1 MTRDSGE
8 LRFRSFQALLS
19 IAILAAGCGDA
30 GGPGSGPASAL
41 TLLPVDSG
49 FDFSIQV
56 AAPPGDPSRLMVVE
70 RGGRILLRKHGVRL
84 DSAFLNLTALTDP
97 VTGEYGVYSIAFH
110 PQYASN
116 RRLFVYYADLNGD
129 SQVAEFTADPGF
141 DHADPASR
149 LPILSQPQDP
159 GTVLYG
165 GLLTFGAD
173 GKLYLGLG
181 DGHVYGVVPLPTTAQ
196 DSTTLLGKIIRID
209 VDGAGPYTI
218 PPDNP
223 FVGRPGWRGEIWQSG
238 FRNPWRWSF
247 DRGTGDV
254 WVGDVGEDRFEE
266 ITYLSA
272 AAAPGANL
280 GWPEREGVTCFQPA
294 TGCRTTGLTDPVIT
308 YPHGPA
314 CAVTG
319 GYVYR
324 GAAFPSLR
332 GTYLFGDYCSG
343 FIRSVRRSG
352 NQVTGAYSPLSPPL
366 INDNVVS
373 FGEDADG
380 EVYVVMA
387 SGRVYRIALAD

>member
-1 MTRDSGE
+1 MTHLSPKWRW
-8 LRFRSFQALLS
+8 RTCQLLLPLT
-19 IAILAAGCGDA
+19 ILAGACGDS
-30 GGPGSGPASAL
+30 GGPGSGPVDAL
-41 TLLPVDSG
+41 TLVPVDSG
-49 FDFSIQV
+49 FAFSIQV
-56 AAPPGDPSRLMVVE
+56 TAPPGDPTRLMTLE
-70 RGGRILLRKHGVRL
+70 RGGRVLLRKNGVRQ

-97 VTGEYGVYSIAFH
+97 ATGEYGVYSIAFH

-116 RRLFVYYADLNGD
+116 RRFFVYYADINGD
-129 SQVAEFTADPGF
+129 SQLAEFTADPDF
-141 DHADPASR
+141 DHADPAS
-149 LPILSQPQDP
+149 LTPILSQPQDP

-165 GLLTFGAD
+165 GLVSFGPG

-196 DSTTLLGKIIRID
+196 DSATLLGKIIRID
-209 VDGAGPYTI
+209 VDAAPPYTI

-223 FVGRPGWRGEIWQSG
+223 FVGRPGWRGEIWLLG
-238 FRNPWRWSF
+238 LRNPWRWSF

-254 WVGDVGEDRFEE
+254 WVGDVGEDLHEE
-266 ITYLSA
+266 ISYLPA
-272 AAAPGANL
+272 ATAPGGNL
-280 GWPEREGVTCFQPA
+280 GWPQREGPFCFQPA
-294 TGCRTTGLTDPVIT
+294 SGCQTAGLTDPILT

-332 GTYLFGDYCSG
+332 GTYFYGDYCSG
-343 FIRSVRRSG
+343 FIRAVRRSG
-352 NQVTGAYSPLSPPL
+352 TQVADAYAPLSPPL

-380 EVYVVMA
+380 EVHVVMA
-387 SGRVYRIALAD
+387 SGRVYRIELGH

>member
-1 MTRDSGE
+1 MLPFLPR
-8 LRFRSFQALLS
+8 RSPVPLSVLLLGV
-19 IAILAAGCGDA
+19 LAGACGDS
-30 GGPGSGPASAL
+30 GGPGAGPADAL
-41 TLLPVDSG
+41 TLVPVDSG

-56 AAPPGDPSRLMVVE
+56 VAPPGDRSRLMTLE
-70 RGGRILLRKHGVRL
+70 RGGRILLRKNGLRQ
-84 DSAFLNLTALTDP
+84 DSAFLNLTALTDQA
-97 VTGEYGVYSIAFH
+97 TGEYGVYSIAFH

-129 SQVAEFTADPGF
+129 SQLAEFTADPDF
-141 DHADPASR
+141 DHADPAS
-149 LPILSQPQDP
+149 LVPILSQPQAAA
-159 GTVLYG
+159 TVLYG
-165 GLLTFGAD
+165 GLVTFGPD

-181 DGHVYGVVPLPTTAQ
+181 DGHVYGAVPLPTSAQ
-196 DSTTLLGKIIRID
+196 DSTTLLGKVIRLD
-209 VDGAGPYTI
+209 VDATSPYAI

-223 FVGRPGWRGEIWQSG
+223 FAGRAGWRGEIWLMG
-238 FRNPWRWSF
+238 LRNPWRWSF

-254 WVGDVGEDRFEE
+254 WVGDVGEDLYEE
-266 ITYLSA
+266 ISYLPA

-280 GWPEREGVTCFQPA
+280 GWPEREGASCFQPA
-294 TGCRTTGLTDPVIT
+294 SGCRTAGLTDPILT
-308 YPHGPA
+308 YTHDPA

-332 GTYLFGDYCSG
+332 GTYFYGDYCAG
-343 FIRSVRRSG
+343 FIRAVRRTG
-352 NQVTGAYSPLSPPL
+352 HQVEEAYSPLSPPL